1 MFGIGSGKECD
12 HRDSGKS
19 RMRQDED
26 VLGLVS
32 QFKKYDVFRHTTD
45 LFAVTT
51 GDVAS
56 AEIKEDLL
64 EAEETGKA
72 AIKEFVNDRLVKKD
86 VKFHDRIKLQKLKT
100 FDTLYSV
107 PVTIDNSKTI
117 SMKADRDL
125 LRRVVVALESGRD
138 IDVGALL
145 QRELSAI
152 PLLLATQDG
161 NIRLTSRKADL
172 SNILQENVAQTH
184 TPSNQNK
191 TCTIIDGMAAV
202 QSLAN
207 FHNLDGNWY

>member
-1 MFGIGSGKECD
+1 
-12 HRDSGKS
+12 
-19 RMRQDED
+19 MRQDEED

-32 QFKKYDVFRHTTD
+32 QFKKYNVFRHTTD
-45 LFAVTT
+45 LVAVST

-100 FDTLYSV
+100 FETLYSV
-107 PVTIDNSKTI
+107 PVIIDNSKTI

-125 LRRVVVALESGRD
+125 LRSVVVAFESGRD
-138 IDVGALL
+138 IDVDSLL

-152 PLLLATQDG
+152 PLLLASQDG
-161 NIRLTSRKADL
+161 NIRSTSSKADL

-191 TCTIIDGMAAV
+191 TCTIIDGIAAV

-207 FHNLDGNWY
+207 CPNLDGNWY